1 MSDGGKG
8 SKQRPTDL
16 EKYEQNWNNIFGT
29 KKKTEQ
35 EKFDEQVIMK
45 DEYYD
50 QVEQES
56 TRA

>member
-45 DEYYD
+45 EEYYD
-50 QVEQES
+50 QDEQDS
-56 TRA
+56 TRV

>member
-45 DEYYD
+45 EEYYD

>member
-29 KKKTEQ
+29 DKKTEQ

-45 DEYYD
+45 EEYYD
-50 QVEQES
+50 QDDQEPK
-56 TRA
+56 RA